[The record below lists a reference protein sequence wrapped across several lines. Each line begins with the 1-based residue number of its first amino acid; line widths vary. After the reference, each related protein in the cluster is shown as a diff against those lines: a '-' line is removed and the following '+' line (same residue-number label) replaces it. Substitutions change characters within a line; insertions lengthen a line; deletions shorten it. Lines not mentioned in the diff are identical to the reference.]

1 MFIPVYMLITLMF
14 FNISFPY
21 FKIQHTYKA
30 ILQRTVCIL
39 TIVLVHTVS
48 PVYKSG

>member
-1 MFIPVYMLITLMF
+1 MFIPVYMLNTLMF
-14 FNISFPY
+14 FNINFPY
-21 FKIQHTYKA
+21 IKIQHTYTT

-39 TIVLVHTVS
+39 TIVLVHTMS